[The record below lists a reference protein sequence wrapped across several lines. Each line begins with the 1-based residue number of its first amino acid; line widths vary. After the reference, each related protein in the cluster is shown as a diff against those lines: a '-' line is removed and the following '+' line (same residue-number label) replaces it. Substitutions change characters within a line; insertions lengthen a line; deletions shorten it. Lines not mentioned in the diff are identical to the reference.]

1 LFHLDVDLV
10 CPEPEL
16 KDFRA
21 GARMSQSIPEPN
33 QSDGLKALSLLES
46 ALEILDAIGAPGHI
60 GARVDFAICA
70 LREILQAEHNSS
82 GE

>member
-1 LFHLDVDLV
+1 M
-10 CPEPEL
+10 

-33 QSDGLKALSLLES
+33 QSDGLKALALLES
-46 ALEILDAIGAPGHI
+46 ALEILDAVGAPGHI
-60 GARVDFAICA
+60 GAHVDFAICA
-70 LREILQAEHNSS
+70 LREFLQAGHNSY